1 MKKKLKITTICAM
14 VITMLLGILGGTS
27 IPVEASGTS
36 TPSIVITRIEVTPK
50 GGQNSHLQVGYEFKN
65 KPANTYTK
73 ISIMD
78 SAGSVVS
85 DTGNDTVTGDNDF
98 AIGGSR
104 FKNFA
109 DGKITVTFTIEDST
123 TYSVLASN
131 TVERW
136 VICNCMGNPIELY
149 DTEAA
154 YNADK
159 DNKAKHNWSAP
170 TESAAATCTSAN
182 KVQHTCARC
191 GKVEDA
197 ASTVPALG
205 HDYTSVVTKAA
216 TMEEEGIRT
225 YTCTR
230 CNDSYTETIAKL
242 AGSTQTNPADP
253 AVPENK
259 PNTGNTPDSNT
270 GEENDPET
278 STESTEPTQNN
289 NSNND
294 SNNDSTQTSMAA
306 DNTTTQMTSPK
317 TDEMNI
323 PALLAGI
330 CIVAFCIAGYL
341 GEVQKTKCF

>member
-1 MKKKLKITTICAM
+1 M
-14 VITMLLGILGGTS
+14 VA
-27 IPVEASGTS
+27 ASGASTS
-36 TPSIVITRIEVTPK
+36 TVYLRRVEIDQTYGSLMFYYSYT
-50 GGQNSHLQVGYEFKN
+50 N
-65 KPANTYTK
+65 KPANTYIRFKVT
-73 ISIMD
+73 D
-78 SAGSVVS
+78 SAGKEV
-85 DTGNDTVTGDNDF
+85 DTLKSSISETGD
-98 AIGGSR
+98 GGRGSGAGAYKK
-104 FKNFA
+104 FT
-109 DGKITVTFTIEDST
+109 DGKITIQLTMKDDAGTIYATGAPVDKWVVCDHDCDG
-123 TYSVLASN
+123 SVLA
-131 TVERW
+131 V
-136 VICNCMGNPIELY
+136 Y
-149 DTEAA
+149 DTEADYIA
-154 YNADK
+154 GK
-159 DNKAKHNWSAP
+159 DSVIKGNHVWST
-170 TESAAATCTSAN
+170 TEITAATCTSAN
-182 KVQHTCARC
+182 EVQPVCTKCKLT
-191 GKVEDA
+191 GTKT
-197 ASTVPALG
+197 STVAALG

-216 TMEEEGIRT
+216 TTEEEGIRT

-253 AVPENK
+253 AAPGNT
-259 PNTGNTPDSNT
+259 PDTGNTPDSNT

-341 GEVQKTKCF
+341 GEVQKTKRF